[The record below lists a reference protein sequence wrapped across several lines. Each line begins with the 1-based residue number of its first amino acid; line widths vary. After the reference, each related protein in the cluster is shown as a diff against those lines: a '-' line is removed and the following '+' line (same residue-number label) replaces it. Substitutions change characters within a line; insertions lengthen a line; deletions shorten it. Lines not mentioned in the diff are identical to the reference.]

1 MSENQ
6 EIIFGKNVVIESVH
20 AKVVNKVI
28 LENKKEFKDILS
40 ILKENKIPYSFRDK
54 REMDMLVNKQQHQ
67 GIIAY
72 TTPNKYTEIDELFVK
87 NKDVRSPMVI
97 MLDEVTDVNN
107 IGAIIRNVDGFN
119 VNGLVFNKRR
129 QAQITPTVVKIST
142 GAINYVDVC
151 RVTNLVN
158 TIKQFKK
165 EGYFVAYL
173 DMDGKT
179 SIEKVDF
186 DMPLLVVIGGED
198 KGVTDNIKKHCDF
211 GINIAM
217 YGHVN
222 SLNVASATSILC
234 YQRSL
239 IFKNEGFNN

>member
-6 EIIFGKNVVIESVH
+6 EIVYGKNVVIESIN

-28 LENKKEFKDILS
+28 LENKKEFKDFLV
-40 ILKENKIPYSFRDK
+40 ILKENKIPYRFCDK
-54 REMDMLVNKQQHQ
+54 REMDQIAEKNNHQ

-72 TTPNKYTEIDELFVK
+72 VTPNKYTEIDELFAK
-87 NKDVRSPMVI
+87 NKSVKSPMVI

-107 IGAIIRNVDGFN
+107 IGAILRNVDGFN

-173 DMDGKT
+173 DMDGR
-179 SIEKVDF
+179 SNLEDVDF

-211 GINIAM
+211 GINITM

-239 IFKNEGFNN
+239 IFKNEK